1 MSTLHER
8 LLRWFDAGAPSGDL
22 EDAIA
27 REEAALR
34 AVVELHAPI
43 PCSGFPCFHH
53 DAHNVCKTCGSGT
66 FAIGEPDST
75 AHCSTITAIAEA
87 LGVQIGETP

>member
-8 LLRWFDAGAPSGDL
+8 LVRWFDAGAPDGDL

-34 AVVELHAPI
+34 AVVELHAPVTLDGI
-43 PCSGFPCFHH
+43 TFCP
-53 DAHNVCKTCGSGT
+53 TCRPVVGK
-66 FAIGEPDST
+66 D
-75 AHCSTITAIAEA
+75 CDTIRAIAEA
-87 LGVQIGETP
+87 LGIGETP

>member
-8 LLRWFDAGAPSGDL
+8 LLRWFDVGAPDGDL

-34 AVVELHAPI
+34 AVVELHTPR
-43 PCSGFPCFHH
+43 PCNCK
-53 DAHNVCKTCGSGT
+53 DARHVICDGCPGHAARCVTL
-66 FAIGEPDST
+66 A
-75 AHCSTITAIAEA
+75 TIAGP
-87 LGVQIGETP
+87 LGVEIGDTPK